1 RRHLPTWG
9 ITPKTIQMRS
19 RSNGGVRKH
28 GRDQR
33 ANLET
38 IGPLAHPGLRCASG
52 PSTQRCVTS
61 FDDDGPARHATAC
74 GLHAD
79 RGRRQ
84 VGVTPERPTPVSR
97 TDGCRC
103 DESSWAGGADRAT
116 VVDLYTRRVISGH
129 SSDVVVYSAEL
140 RPRTFGPA
148 NADRI

>member
-1 RRHLPTWG
+1 
-9 ITPKTIQMRS
+9 
-19 RSNGGVRKH
+19 

-61 FDDDGPARHATAC
+61 FDDDGPASHATTG

-103 DESSWAGGADRAT
+103 DESTWTRGADRAT
-116 VVDLYTRRVISGH
+116 VVNLDTRREITSRSPAVGAFN
-129 SSDVVVYSAEL
+129 AEL

-148 NADRI
+148 NADRLGPR